1 MKLSLEELK
10 RQNAEA
16 EAATQQ
22 AQDESDNATDELEE
36 VEEQVEDEAGELEQ
50 ESDDEPEED
59 GDLTEGQ
66 EEDEDGEGELES
78 WMSEDDNSHD
88 GQGVPVKAH
97 VKMKHKLKGKL
108 EDVKD
113 ENYELRQRIAQLEQ
127 GIAPQAPQASQPQVN
142 TPARPKRSDF
152 EDEYGILDEDK
163 YDAAVDDWSIKRFQ
177 SVQEQQFTETQQ
189 TQAQKASLEKQNK
202 AVDTHYERG
211 AELVNAGKVKAE
223 TFQKADTN
231 IRRRLEGELPG
242 QGDKAAD
249 ALIAQISA
257 IAGEKSALVAFKIGA
272 KPEELE
278 RVLAGFKEDQAG
290 VGGMREIARIA
301 ASIESPVKKKS
312 RAVPPTKQIKGDK
325 GGTPTEA
332 AFKKKVQ
339 AARSKGNTQQ
349 VISLKR
355 EARKNGINTNNW

>member
-16 EAATQQ
+16 DAKSQ
-22 AQDESDNATDELEE
+22 AKQDEPVDATDELEE
-36 VEEQVEDEAGELEQ
+36 LDEVEDEEAGELEL
-50 ESDDEPEED
+50 EPEGEPEED
-59 GDLTEGQ
+59 GDLEDGEKEG
-66 EEDEDGEGELES
+66 DDGEGELES

-113 ENYELRQRIAQLEQ
+113 ENFELRQRIAQLEQ
-127 GIAPQAPQASQPQVN
+127 GRAPHSQQPAAQPQQAN
-142 TPARPKRSDF
+142 APARPKRSDF
-152 EDEYGILDEDK
+152 ENEYGVLDEDK

-177 SVQEQQFTETQQ
+177 SVQEQQFNESQQ
-189 TQAQKASLEKQNK
+189 TQAQKAQLDKQNK
-202 AVDTHYERG
+202 AVDKHYERA

-231 IRRRLEGELPG
+231 IRRRFESEAPG
-242 QGDKAAD
+242 MGDKYTD
-249 ALIAQISA
+249 GLLAQIDA

-272 KPEELE
+272 KPDELE
-278 RVLAGFKEDQAG
+278 KVLAGYREGSAS
-290 VGGMREIARIA
+290 GMREIARIA
-301 ASIESPVKKKS
+301 AGIETPAKKRS

-325 GGTPTEA
+325 SATPTEA

-339 AARSKGNTQQ
+339 AARKNGDTNK
-349 VISLKR
+349 VIALKR
-355 EARKNGINTNNW
+355 DARKNGINTTNW